1 MRSELVHRANDKVQ
15 NRFELCRLA
24 SCSARRMSRNSLG
37 IHLAIN
43 QALEAISGHSAPII
57 SQAPHADGVKVSDQT
72 DGLAFVLG
80 PAI

>member
-24 SCSARRMSRNSLG
+24 SSSARRMSVNSAG
-37 IHLAIN
+37 MHIAIN
-43 QALEAISGHSAPII
+43 QALEAISGHAAPVVAQTPYAGQMKA
-57 SQAPHADGVKVSDQT
+57 SPDGP
-72 DGLAFVLG
+72 AFIMG